1 MKAVISNKLLENII
15 DAYNREN
22 KTNISV
28 SDVKTLDLAVP
39 NIYLNGKEVSW
50 MSVRLEWI

>member
-50 MSVRLEWI
+50 MSIRLE

>member
-28 SDVKTLDLAVP
+28 SDVETLDLAVP

-50 MSVRLEWI
+50 MSVRLE

>member
-28 SDVKTLDLAVP
+28 SDVETLDLAVP

-50 MSVRLEWI
+50 MPVRLEWI